1 VEGVVAQAA
10 ADKSMKAAR
19 RGFRFGWKKP
29 ALILFS
35 YHEQVISTSYESP

>member
-1 VEGVVAQAA
+1 VAQAA

-19 RGFRFGWKKP
+19 TGFRLAWKIL

-35 YHEQVISTSYESP
+35 YHEKVISTSYESP